1 MPLIENTSME
11 DVRVGTHTDMGEDSW
26 LIQITDPA
34 YYPPIPKQNFFI
46 VSQFEFLDA
55 EDEDIEKYGYPEEAL
70 ISDKQAE
77 SLVRILK
84 KALEMDLNVLVHCHA
99 GICRSGAVVEVAQMM
114 GFTPTDRFRQPN
126 LRVKHKMMK
135 ALGWSYDADEKPSST
150 GGTLSAGGIL
160 IPFGGIDNE

>member
-1 MPLIENTSME
+1 MPLIENVAME
-11 DVRVGTHTDMGEDSW
+11 DVRTGDHTNMGDNAM

-34 YYPPIPKQNFFI
+34 YYPPIPKQNFK
-46 VSQFEFLDA
+46 VVVAFEFLDA
-55 EDEDIEKYGYPEEAL
+55 EDEDIETYGYPEEAL

-135 ALGWSYDADEKPSST
+135 ALGWTYDADEKPSST
-150 GGTLSAGGIL
+150 GGSLSAGGIL
-160 IPFGGIDNE
+160 IPFSSIDDE

>member
-1 MPLIENTSME
+1 MPLIENVSME
-11 DVRVGTHTDMGEDSW
+11 DVRVGTHTDMGDSAW

-34 YYPPIPKQNFFI
+34 YYPPIPKQKFTV
-46 VSQFEFLDA
+46 VSTFEFLDA

-77 SLVRILK
+77 ELVDILK
-84 KALEMDLNVLVHCHA
+84 RAIGLDMNVLVHCHA

-114 GFTPTDRFRQPN
+114 GFTPTDRFRAPN

-135 ALGWSYDADEKPSST
+135 VIGCYYEDE
-150 GGTLSAGGIL
+150 
-160 IPFGGIDNE
+160 E